1 MVKHMKP
8 YKEAAMVN
16 LMDNSLGEAPPPKTK
31 EEEKEQ
37 NENVELQPHWKSTI
51 EINLVA
57 DATHYNSKGGIPAEV
72 SKRMKINWETFLYEP
87 IIYMSDF
94 WLIKRDYVELNDTV
108 EALNVTLNFKNF
120 MTYYF

>member
-1 MVKHMKP
+1 
-8 YKEAAMVN
+8 
-16 LMDNSLGEAPPPKTK
+16 
-31 EEEKEQ
+31 
-37 NENVELQPHWKSTI
+37 
-51 EINLVA
+51 
-57 DATHYNSKGGIPAEV
+57 
-72 SKRMKINWETFLYEP
+72 MKINWETFLYEP